1 MTILSTLATEW
12 PRYAVAFA
20 SLTMIA
26 GCLSF
31 IWLHLAWYLE
41 PWLEARMQ
49 EDARANAAL
58 SDEVSAP
65 RQRNNLHAG
74 RP

>member
-26 GCLSF
+26 GFFSF
-31 IWLHLAWYLE
+31 FGLHMAWYLE

-49 EDARANAAL
+49 EEARGRISDPDLPDTLEAL
-58 SDEVSAP
+58 
-65 RQRNNLHAG
+65 
-74 RP
+74 

>member
-1 MTILSTLATEW
+1 MIILSTLATEW

-20 SLTMIA
+20 SLTMIT

-49 EDARANAAL
+49 EEARHHVTL
-58 SDEVSAP
+58 GDSSAST
-65 RQRNNLHAG
+65 G
-74 RP
+74 RGPVP